1 MNMLDT
7 DIIVEL
13 LRERR
18 HEVGVISVVTLI
30 EVLRGI
36 ETTKRAKVKEL
47 VEESFTIVSLDNKVI
62 ETYCNLY
69 QKLKEEGATVPD
81 ADLLIAATAIYRSMN
96 LKTRDKHF
104 ERLRDLGL
112 KLT

>member
-7 DIIVEL
+7 DIIVEM

-18 HEVGVISVVTLI
+18 HEVGAISIVTLI

-36 ETTKRAKVKEL
+36 ETTKRAKAKEL
-47 VEESFTIVSLDNKVI
+47 LEESFTIISLDNKVI

-69 QKLKEEGATVPD
+69 QKLKEEGTTTPD
-81 ADLLIAATAIYRSMN
+81 ADLLIAATAISRNMN

-104 ERLRDLGL
+104 EGRKDLGL
-112 KLT
+112 KLS